1 MNFAQRSPK
10 VAVDAANP
18 EPYRVL
24 SRLFLTTSTGAIQL
38 WQHDQ
43 HQWTR
48 EEGLADIRVA
58 ELVELP
64 ERKIASHASVE
75 QENFGARLR
84 RQLSDAQV
92 RRTLGFGR
100 KGRT

>member
-48 EEGLADIRVA
+48 EEGLADEGRRV
-58 ELVELP
+58 EGLL
-64 ERKIASHASVE
+64 ST
-75 QENFGARLR
+75 R
-84 RQLSDAQV
+84 RQEPSSA
-92 RRTLGFGR
+92 GR
-100 KGRT
+100 GSAA